1 MPQEKTAIQR
11 LKDSDPR
18 GAPDE
23 AFIESIRARYPTEK
37 EVDLVLT
44 GKMRRRSGRPYVQPR
59 LEELVE
65 GARKLIESDLG
76 YEVAITDAKWL
87 SGGAS
92 KLQVLFT
99 LQWSGFDGAAGQT
112 ESTRLVLRTEP
123 AASITE
129 SSRRREFQVLRAV
142 EEILPAPQPY
152 WVDAESK
159 YLPYPGIIYEFCR
172 GVAKPSVDPGKVS
185 GLGQNYG
192 PELRPRLASQFVDM
206 LASLHTIDSARF
218 SHLEDFEIP
227 QTGSNEAVIKQ
238 VNAMRRVWEEDRL
251 EDEPIMEVVYQWLI
265 RHAPPIDHVSLVHG
279 DYRNGNFLFDEGTGE
294 ITAWLDWEGA
304 VLGDRHR
311 DLTYATMRSFAH
323 VAEDGKTLLSSGM
336 MPSDE
341 MFAAYEKASGLKV
354 DPERLTYYTIF
365 NMYILMVLILGA
377 AARCSFG
384 GQTHQDVLTNY
395 LTGVGYPTLS
405 ELCDYFEMHAI

>member
-1 MPQEKTAIQR
+1 MSQEKTAIDR

-23 AFIESIRARYPTEK
+23 AFIESIRSRYPTEK

-44 GKMRRRSGRPYVQPR
+44 GKLRRRSGPPYVQPR

-65 GARKLIESDLG
+65 GSRKLIEASLG
-76 YEVAITDAKWL
+76 TAVSITDAKWL

-92 KLQVLFT
+92 KLQVIFT
-99 LQWSGFDGAAGQT
+99 LHWSGFEGTSENA

-129 SSRRREFQVLRAV
+129 SSRRREFQVLQAV
-142 EEILPAPQPY
+142 QGVLPAPRPF

-172 GVAKPSVDPGKVS
+172 GVAKPSIDPGKVS

-192 PELRPRLASQFVDM
+192 PTLRPRLASQFVDM
-206 LASLHTIDSARF
+206 LASLHTIDSGRF
-218 SHLEDFEIP
+218 SQLENFEIP
-227 QTGSNEAVIKQ
+227 TLGSNEAVIKQ

-251 EDEPIMEVVYQWLI
+251 EEEPIMEVVYQWLI
-265 RHAPPIDHVSLVHG
+265 KNAPPVDHISLVHG
-279 DYRNGNFLFDEGTGE
+279 DYRNGNFLFDEETGE

-323 VAEDGKTLLSSGM
+323 IAEDGKTLLSSGM

-341 MFAAYEKASGLKV
+341 MFAAYEKASGLQV

-377 AARCSFG
+377 AARSSFG

-405 ELCDYFEMHAI
+405 ELCDYFEEHAI